1 MDKEG
6 YIGMNPIDIII
17 KKRDGNTLTK
27 EEVEFFIDRFYNKE
41 IKDYQ
46 MSAWLMA
53 SFIRGLSKEET
64 QYLISAILST
74 GKTLEWDFQVI
85 DKHSTGGVGDKLSL
99 VVVPL
104 LASLGFKV
112 AKLSGRGLGH
122 TGGTIDKLESI
133 PGFRTNLSLEEFKS
147 LVEKIGCSIIS
158 QTDDLVPVEKE
169 IYSLRDVTG
178 TVDSIP
184 LITSSI
190 LSKKIAGGAKTI
202 IFDVKVGSGAFM
214 KNLKDAEELTSW
226 LIEIGKSFNREVK
239 AVISDMNQPLGFAVG
254 NILEVIEAIDTLKGN
269 GPRDLEE
276 LAIEVV
282 GTVVSKDLARESL
295 KNGNAF
301 KKFKEM
307 IEAQGGDISS
317 LSPLAKI
324 YRFSIQESGYIE
336 RLDAYLIGE
345 AVRVLGAGRYKK
357 EDIIDQ
363 DVGILLKKKVGDY
376 VENEETI
383 LEIYYNSEDKLKD
396 SIKLIRKAIS
406 ISKNEV
412 KRPIL
417 IYSIYS

>member
-1 MDKEG
+1 
-6 YIGMNPIDIII
+6 MNPVEIII
-17 KKRDGNTLTK
+17 KKRDGYILT
-27 EEVEFFIDRFYNKE
+27 EEEITFFVDRFHKKE

-64 QYLISAILST
+64 RNLISAILST
-74 GKTLEWDFQVI
+74 GKRLEWDFPVV

-104 LASLGFKV
+104 LASIGFKV

-133 PGFRTNLSLEEFKS
+133 PGFRVDLSLEEFKKI
-147 LVEKIGCSIIS
+147 VEDVGCSIIS
-158 QTDDLVPVEKE
+158 QTEDLVPVEKD

-214 KNLKDAEELTSW
+214 KNIKDAEELTSW
-226 LIEIGKSFNREVK
+226 LIEIGRSFDREVK
-239 AVISDMNQPLGFAVG
+239 AVISDMDQPLGCAIG
-254 NILEVIEAIDTLKGN
+254 NILEVIEAIETLKGK
-269 GPRDLEE
+269 GPQDLKELTIEIANTLAPKEIVKEALESGKAFSKFEE
-276 LAIEVV
+276 MV
-282 GTVVSKDLARESL
+282 K
-295 KNGNAF
+295 
-301 KKFKEM
+301 
-307 IEAQGGDISS
+307 AQGGDISN
-317 LSPLAKI
+317 LMPLAKL
-324 YRFSIQESGYIE
+324 YNFSLEDSGYIE

-345 AVRVLGAGRYKK
+345 AVRTLGAGRYRK
-357 EDIIDQ
+357 EDVIDPN
-363 DVGILLKKKVGDY
+363 VGIILKKKVGDY
-376 VENEETI
+376 VEKGETI
-383 LEIYYNSEDKLKD
+383 LDIYYNSEEALKKAMD
-396 SIKLIRKAIS
+396 LLRKAVS
-406 ISKNEV
+406 INKDEV
-412 KRPIL
+412 RRRTL

>member
-1 MDKEG
+1 
-6 YIGMNPIDIII
+6 MNAIDIII
-17 KKRDGNTLTK
+17 KKRDGYELTR
-27 EEVEFFIDRFYNKE
+27 EEIEFFIDRFYRKE

-64 QYLISAILST
+64 RHLISAILST
-74 GKTLEWDFQVI
+74 GREVVWDFPVV

-133 PGFRTNLSLEEFKS
+133 PGFRTNLTLEEFKK
-147 LVEKIGCSIIS
+147 LVEDIGCSIIS
-158 QTDDLVPVEKE
+158 QTGDLVPVEKD

-178 TVDSIP
+178 TVDNIS

-214 KNLKDAEELTSW
+214 KNLRDAEELTSW
-226 LIEIGKSFNREVK
+226 LIEIGKSFGREVK
-239 AVISDMNQPLGFAVG
+239 AVISDMNQPLGYAVG
-254 NILEVIEAIDTLKGN
+254 NLLEVIEAIETLKGN
-269 GPRDLEE
+269 GPQDLEE

-282 GTVVSKDLARESL
+282 GTIASKDLAKEVL
-295 KNGNAF
+295 KNGKAF
-301 KKFKEM
+301 DKFNEM
-307 IEAQGGDISS
+307 VKAQGGDISKLTPS
-317 LSPLAKI
+317 AKV
-324 YRFSIQESGYIE
+324 YDFSVSDAGYIE

-345 AVRVLGAGRYKK
+345 AVRVLGAGRYRK
-357 EDIIDQ
+357 EDVIDPN
-363 DVGILLKKKVGDY
+363 VGIMLKKKIGDY
-376 VENEETI
+376 INRGEAI
-383 LEIYYNSEDKLKD
+383 LEVYYNDDEKLKV
-396 SIKLIRKAIS
+396 SVELIKKAVS
-406 ISKNEV
+406 ISQNEIR
-412 KRPIL
+412 RPTL

>member
-1 MDKEG
+1 
-6 YIGMNPIDIII
+6 MNAIDIII

-27 EEVEFFIDRFYNKE
+27 EEIEFFIDRFYKKE

-64 QYLISAILST
+64 QYLISAILAT
-74 GKTLEWDFQVI
+74 GKILEWDFQVI

-133 PGFRTNLSLEEFKS
+133 PGFRTNISLEKFKE

-158 QTDDLVPVEKE
+158 QTEDLVPVEKE

-190 LSKKIAGGAKTI
+190 LSKKIAGGARTI

-214 KNLKDAEELTSW
+214 KDIKDAEELTSW
-226 LIEIGKSFNREVK
+226 LIEIGKSFDREIK
-239 AVISDMNQPLGFAVG
+239 AVISDMDQPLGFAVG
-254 NILEVIEAIDTLKGN
+254 NLLEVIEAIETLKGN

-282 GTVVSKDLARESL
+282 GTVASKDLAREVL
-295 KNGNAF
+295 RNGSAF
-301 KKFKEM
+301 RKFNEM
-307 IEAQGGDISS
+307 IEAQGGDISNLN
-317 LSPLAKI
+317 LSAKI
-324 YRFSIQESGYIE
+324 YNFSIQDSGYVE

-345 AVRVLGAGRYKK
+345 SVRVLGAGRYRK
-357 EDIIDQ
+357 EDTIDPN
-363 DVGILLKKKVGDY
+363 VGIVLKKKIGDY
-376 VENEETI
+376 VEKGETI
-383 LEIYYNSEDKLKD
+383 LEVYYNSEDKLKD
-396 SIKLIRKAIS
+396 SIELIKEAIS

-412 KRPIL
+412 KRRPL
-417 IYSIYS
+417 IYSVYS

>member
-1 MDKEG
+1 
-6 YIGMNPIDIII
+6 MNAIDIII
-17 KKRDGNTLTK
+17 KKRDGYELTK
-27 EEVEFFIDRFYNKE
+27 EEIEFFIDKFYKKE

-64 QYLISAILST
+64 KHLISAILST
-74 GKTLEWDFQVI
+74 GRTVVWDFPVV

-133 PGFRTNLSLEEFKS
+133 PGFRTNLTLEEFKKI
-147 LVEKIGCSIIS
+147 VENIGCSIIS
-158 QTDDLVPVEKE
+158 QTEDLVPVEKG

-178 TVDSIP
+178 TVDNIP

-226 LIEIGKSFNREVK
+226 LIEIGESFGKEIK
-239 AVISDMNQPLGFAVG
+239 AVISDMNQPLGYTVG
-254 NILEVIEAIDTLKGN
+254 NLLEVIEAIETLKGN
-269 GPRDLEE
+269 GPQDLKE

-282 GTVVSKDLARESL
+282 GTITSKDLAEESL
-295 KNGNAF
+295 KNGRAF
-301 KKFKEM
+301 DKFNEM
-307 IEAQGGDISS
+307 VKVQGGDISKLS
-317 LSPLAKI
+317 LSAKI
-324 YRFSIQESGYIE
+324 YDFSISDSGYVE

-345 AVRVLGAGRYKK
+345 AVRVLGAGRYRK
-357 EDIIDQ
+357 EDIIDPN
-363 DVGILLKKKVGDY
+363 VGVVLKKKIGDY
-376 VENEETI
+376 INKGETI
-383 LEIYYNSEDKLKD
+383 LEIYYNDEEKLKN
-396 SIKLIRKAIS
+396 SLGLIKKAVS
-406 ISKNEV
+406 ISQNEIR
-412 KRPIL
+412 RPPL

>member
-1 MDKEG
+1 
-6 YIGMNPIDIII
+6 MNPVEIII
-17 KKRDGNTLTK
+17 KKRDGYILT
-27 EEVEFFIDRFYNKE
+27 EEETTFFVDRFHKKE

-64 QYLISAILST
+64 KNLISAILST
-74 GKTLEWDFQVI
+74 GKRLEWDFPVV

-104 LASLGFKV
+104 LASIGFKV

-133 PGFRTNLSLEEFKS
+133 PGFRVDLSLEEFKKI
-147 LVEKIGCSIIS
+147 VEDVGCSIIS
-158 QTDDLVPVEKE
+158 QTEDLVPVEKD

-214 KNLKDAEELTSW
+214 KNIKDAEELTSW
-226 LIEIGKSFNREVK
+226 LIEIGRSFGREVK
-239 AVISDMNQPLGFAVG
+239 AVISDMDQPLGCAIG
-254 NILEVIEAIDTLKGN
+254 NILEVIEAIETLKGK
-269 GPRDLEE
+269 GPQDLKE
-276 LAIEVV
+276 LTIEIAN
-282 GTVVSKDLARESL
+282 TLAP
-295 KNGNAF
+295 
-301 KKFKEM
+301 KEM
-307 IEAQGGDISS
+307 VKDALESGKAFSKFEEMVKAQGGDISN
-317 LSPLAKI
+317 LMPLAKL
-324 YRFSIQESGYIE
+324 YNFSLEDSGYIE

-345 AVRVLGAGRYKK
+345 AVRTLGAGRYRK
-357 EDIIDQ
+357 EDVIDPN
-363 DVGILLKKKVGDY
+363 VGIILKKKVGDY
-376 VENEETI
+376 VEKGETI
-383 LEIYYNSEDKLKD
+383 LDIYYNSEEALKKAMD
-396 SIKLIRKAIS
+396 LLRKAVS
-406 ISKNEV
+406 INKDEV
-412 KRPIL
+412 RRRTL

>member
-1 MDKEG
+1 
-6 YIGMNPIDIII
+6 MNAIDIII
-17 KKRDGNTLTK
+17 KKRDGYELTK
-27 EEVEFFIDRFYNKE
+27 EEIEFFIDRFYKKE

-64 QYLISAILST
+64 KHLISAILST
-74 GKTLEWDFQVI
+74 GRTVVWDFPVV

-133 PGFRTNLSLEEFKS
+133 PGFRTNLTLEEFKKI
-147 LVEKIGCSIIS
+147 VENIGCSIIS
-158 QTDDLVPVEKE
+158 QTEDLVPVEKG

-178 TVDSIP
+178 TVDNIP

-226 LIEIGKSFNREVK
+226 LIEIGESFGKEIK
-239 AVISDMNQPLGFAVG
+239 AVISDMNQPLGYTVG
-254 NILEVIEAIDTLKGN
+254 NLLEVIEAIETLKGN
-269 GPRDLEE
+269 GPQDLKE

-282 GTVVSKDLARESL
+282 GTITSKDLAEESL
-295 KNGNAF
+295 KNGRAF
-301 KKFKEM
+301 DKFNEM
-307 IEAQGGDISS
+307 VKVQGGDISKLS
-317 LSPLAKI
+317 LSAKI
-324 YRFSIQESGYIE
+324 YDFSISDSGYVE

-345 AVRVLGAGRYKK
+345 AVRVLGAGRYRK
-357 EDIIDQ
+357 EDIIDPN
-363 DVGILLKKKVGDY
+363 VGVVLKKKIGDY
-376 VENEETI
+376 INKGETI
-383 LEIYYNSEDKLKD
+383 LEIYYNDEEKLKN
-396 SIKLIRKAIS
+396 SLGLIKKAVS
-406 ISKNEV
+406 ISQNEIR
-412 KRPIL
+412 RPPL

>member
-1 MDKEG
+1 
-6 YIGMNPIDIII
+6 MNPIDIII
-17 KKRDGNTLTK
+17 KKRDGNILSR
-27 EEVEFFIDRFYNKE
+27 EEIEFFIDRFYKKE

-46 MSAWLMA
+46 MSSWLMA
-53 SFIRGLSKEET
+53 SFIRGLSKEEA
-64 QYLISAILST
+64 QHFISAILKT
-74 GKTLEWDFQVI
+74 GKILEWDFQVI

-99 VVVPL
+99 IVVPL

-133 PGFRTNLSLEEFKS
+133 PGFKTNLSLERFKE

-158 QTDDLVPVEKE
+158 QTDELVPVEKD

-184 LITSSI
+184 LIVSSI

-214 KNLKDAEELTSW
+214 KDIKDAEELTSW
-226 LIEIGKSFNREVK
+226 LIEIGKSFGKEIK
-239 AVISDMNQPLGFAVG
+239 AVISDMDQPLGFAVG
-254 NILEVIEAIDTLKGN
+254 NLLEVIEAIETLKGK

-282 GTVVSKDLARESL
+282 GTIISKDLARESL
-295 KNGNAF
+295 KNGDAF
-301 KKFKEM
+301 RKFTEM
-307 IEAQGGDISS
+307 VEAQGGNITN
-317 LSPLAKI
+317 LKPLASV
-324 YRFSIQESGYIE
+324 YEFSVQESVYIE

-345 AVRVLGAGRYKK
+345 AVRILGAGRYKR
-357 EDIIDQ
+357 EDFIDPN
-363 DVGILLKKKVGDY
+363 VGIVLKKKIGDF
-376 VENEETI
+376 VETGETI
-383 LEIYYNSEDKLKD
+383 LEIYYNSENRLKD
-396 SIKLIRKAIS
+396 SIELIRKAIS
-406 ISKNEV
+406 LSKNEV
-412 KRPIL
+412 KRRPL

>member
-1 MDKEG
+1 
-6 YIGMNPIDIII
+6 MNAIDIII
-17 KKRDGNTLTK
+17 KKRDGYELTK
-27 EEVEFFIDRFYNKE
+27 EEIEFFIDRFYKKE

-46 MSAWLMA
+46 VSAWLMA

-64 QYLISAILST
+64 KHLISAILST
-74 GKTLEWDFQVI
+74 GRTVVWDFPVV

-133 PGFRTNLSLEEFKS
+133 PGFRTNLTLEEFKKI
-147 LVEKIGCSIIS
+147 VENIGCSIIS
-158 QTDDLVPVEKE
+158 QTEDLVPVEKG

-178 TVDSIP
+178 TVDNIP

-226 LIEIGKSFNREVK
+226 LIEIGESFGKEIK
-239 AVISDMNQPLGFAVG
+239 AVISDMNQPLGYTVG
-254 NILEVIEAIDTLKGN
+254 NLLEVIEAIETLKGN
-269 GPRDLEE
+269 GPQDLKE

-282 GTVVSKDLARESL
+282 GTITSKDLAEESL
-295 KNGNAF
+295 KNGRAF
-301 KKFKEM
+301 DKFNEM
-307 IEAQGGDISS
+307 VKVQGGDISKLS
-317 LSPLAKI
+317 LSAKI
-324 YRFSIQESGYIE
+324 YDFSISDSGYLE
-336 RLDAYLIGE
+336 RLDSYLIGE
-345 AVRVLGAGRYKK
+345 AVRVLGAGRYRK
-357 EDIIDQ
+357 EDIIDPN
-363 DVGILLKKKVGDY
+363 VGVVLKKKIGDY
-376 VENEETI
+376 INKGETI
-383 LEIYYNSEDKLKD
+383 LEIYYNDEEKLKN
-396 SIKLIRKAIS
+396 SLGLIKKAVS
-406 ISKNEV
+406 ISQNEIR
-412 KRPIL
+412 RPPL

>member
-1 MDKEG
+1 
-6 YIGMNPIDIII
+6 MNPVEIII
-17 KKRDGNTLTK
+17 KKRDGYILT
-27 EEVEFFIDRFYNKE
+27 EEEITFFVDRFHKKE

-64 QYLISAILST
+64 KDLISAILST
-74 GKTLEWDFQVI
+74 GKRLEWDFPVV

-104 LASLGFKV
+104 LASIGFKV

-133 PGFRTNLSLEEFKS
+133 PGFRVDLSLEEFKKI
-147 LVEKIGCSIIS
+147 VEDVGCSIIS
-158 QTDDLVPVEKE
+158 QTEDLVPVEKD

-214 KNLKDAEELTSW
+214 KNIKDAEELTSW
-226 LIEIGKSFNREVK
+226 LIEIGRSFDREVK
-239 AVISDMNQPLGFAVG
+239 AVISDMDQPLGCAIG
-254 NILEVIEAIDTLKGN
+254 NILEVIEAIETLKGK
-269 GPRDLEE
+269 GPQDLKELTIEIANTLAPKEIVKEALESGKAFSKFEE
-276 LAIEVV
+276 MV
-282 GTVVSKDLARESL
+282 K
-295 KNGNAF
+295 
-301 KKFKEM
+301 
-307 IEAQGGDISS
+307 AQGGDISN
-317 LSPLAKI
+317 LMPLAKL
-324 YRFSIQESGYIE
+324 YNFSLEDSGYIE

-345 AVRVLGAGRYKK
+345 AVRTLGAGRYRK
-357 EDIIDQ
+357 EDVIDPN
-363 DVGILLKKKVGDY
+363 VGIILKKKVGDY
-376 VENEETI
+376 VEKGETI
-383 LEIYYNSEDKLKD
+383 LDIYYNSEEALKKAMD
-396 SIKLIRKAIS
+396 LLRKAVS
-406 ISKNEV
+406 INKDEV
-412 KRPIL
+412 RRRTL

>member
-27 EEVEFFIDRFYNKE
+27 EEVEFFIYRFYNKE

-226 LIEIGKSFNREVK
+226 LVEIGKSFNREVK

-357 EDIIDQ
+357 EDIIDPN
-363 DVGILLKKKVGDY
+363 VGILLKKKVGDY